1 MPIKFTLDKTLHR
14 YDIQQIELAEE
25 SSTRPATIS
34 QMCRNEI
41 KRINT
46 EMLNRVLP
54 ALERLTGAELSL
66 DDVMIYVGDDEDHS
80 L

>member
-1 MPIKFTLDKTLHR
+1 MPIRFTLDKTLHK

-25 SSTRPATIS
+25 SNTRPATIS

-46 EMLNRVLP
+46 EMLDRVLP
-54 ALERLTGAELSL
+54 ALERLTGVDHTL
-66 DDVMIYVGDDEDHS
+66 DDVMIYVNEDEDNK